1 MDSSFYSSKFLKRQI
16 EELNLLVKVVFVGDN
31 FAKVVN
37 YLENQSEVV
46 QVRKDFFKNAQNQ
59 MFFALPKIFF
69 KLWRQKNFRIF
80 LIFIFTAKLLQLM

>member
-46 QVRKDFFKNAQNQ
+46 QVRKDFFKKAQNQ
-59 MFFALPKIFF
+59 MFFALPKNISNYGV
-69 KLWRQKNFRIF
+69 Q
-80 LIFIFTAKLLQLM
+80 

>member
-37 YLENQSEVV
+37 YLENQSEAV
-46 QVRKDFFKNAQNQ
+46 QVRKDFFKKK
-59 MFFALPKIFF
+59 PKIKCFSHYL
-69 KLWRQKNFRIF
+69 KIF
-80 LIFIFTAKLLQLM
+80 QIMGSNNLLH

>member
-37 YLENQSEVV
+37 YLENQSDAV
-46 QVRKDFFKNAQNQ
+46 QVRKDFFKKAQNQ
-59 MFFALPKIFF
+59 MFFALLIKIF
-69 KLWRQKNFRIF
+69 QIMGSNN
-80 LIFIFTAKLLQLM
+80 LLH

>member
-37 YLENQSEVV
+37 YLENQSEDV
-46 QVRKDFFKNAQNQ
+46 QVRKDFFKKS
-59 MFFALPKIFF
+59 PKS
-69 KLWRQKNFRIF
+69 NVFR
-80 LIFIFTAKLLQLM
+80 TT